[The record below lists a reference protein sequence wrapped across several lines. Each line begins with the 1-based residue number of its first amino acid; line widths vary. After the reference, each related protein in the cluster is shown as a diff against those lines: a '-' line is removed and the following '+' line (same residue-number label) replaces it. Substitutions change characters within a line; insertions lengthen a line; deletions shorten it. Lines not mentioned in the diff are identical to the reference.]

1 LRRNGIGID
10 ADKAVTAMR
19 PDAPHT
25 QSGVPVDL
33 LVHDESPFAG
43 TEFSAAGG
51 PIGRVEMHWVVSFD

>member
-1 LRRNGIGID
+1 
-10 ADKAVTAMR
+10 
-19 PDAPHT
+19 
-25 QSGVPVDL
+25 L